1 MVTGDAP
8 GATSVAVG
16 DIDGDGIADIAA
28 SSAQGGL
35 GSMSTESVPVY
46 YCVNLRLTFT
56 IDVEDYI
63 IYRMYQENPTTR
75 NYM

>member
-35 GSMSTESVPVY
+35 GSMSTDSVSVC
-46 YCVNLRLTFT
+46 YCVLLCKTFK
-56 IDVEDYI
+56 IGVESTS
-63 IYRMYQENPTTR
+63 YRTKC
-75 NYM
+75 